1 MIISKVALCYL
12 YPRIDANVSKTV
24 NHLLKSP
31 FCVHPKTGR
40 VCVTLSSEQ
49 LKIFNPLKVPRVD
62 ELLSCGEEEARA
74 LLAPYLSSFDV
85 FLKELKES
93 EKKKKEAR
101 LKQARK

>member
-1 MIISKVALCYL
+1 MERAFVDKDTGVKRWDAFEEIVKDGEKKALWKVVLCYL

-49 LKIFNPLKVPRVD
+49 LAVFNPLAVPTID
-62 ELLSCGEEEARA
+62 
-74 LLAPYLSSFDV
+74 
-85 FLKELKES
+85 
-93 EKKKKEAR
+93 
-101 LKQARK
+101 

>member
-1 MIISKVALCYL
+1 MKTKIEGIWNEQSEGVDKWQVYDKLLKEEKQKMTISKVVLCYL

-49 LKIFNPLKVPRVD
+49 LKHFNPLKVPRVD
-62 ELLSCGEEEARA
+62 ELLAC
-74 LLAPYLSSFDV
+74 
-85 FLKELKES
+85 KE
-93 EKKKKEAR
+93 
-101 LKQARK
+101 